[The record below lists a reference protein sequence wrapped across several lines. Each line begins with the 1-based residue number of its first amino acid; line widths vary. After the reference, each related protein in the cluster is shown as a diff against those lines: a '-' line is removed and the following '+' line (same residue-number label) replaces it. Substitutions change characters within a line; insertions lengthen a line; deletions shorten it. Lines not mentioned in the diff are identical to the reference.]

1 MLSLED
7 AAAEVASRARG
18 MSAMLSVKRKL
29 AQCLKD
35 ENSAAEYE

>member
-18 MSAMLSVKRKL
+18 MCAMLSIKGEL
-29 AQCLKD
+29 APCLKD
-35 ENSAAEYE
+35 DISEAVYE